1 MNIIAAKQEKRK
13 SAKNPESSERSSRK
27 KTPRRGLLQE
37 EQEEQVQQPNSQ
49 ITQAKAFMENVE
61 LFVRSDGFSTTP
73 VHEIKTQMELLSTGF
88 DLLMKLGH
96 AIEHTSLYVW
106 LKNELNK
113 SIEEGSK
120 PTAEYIAMETISVK
134 LPTFNGVYADWED
147 FKDAF
152 EVDVHKKKRLSDPEK
167 LRKLLSCLS
176 GPPKDLIS

>member
-1 MNIIAAKQEKRK
+1 M
-13 SAKNPESSERSSRK
+13 
-27 KTPRRGLLQE
+27 
-37 EQEEQVQQPNSQ
+37 QQPNSQ
-49 ITQAKAFMENVE
+49 ITQAIAFMENVE
-61 LFVRSDGFSTTP
+61 LFVRSEGFSTTP
-73 VHEIKTQMELLSTGF
+73 VHEIKTQMELLSMGF

-96 AIEHTSLYVW
+96 AIEHTSLYVC

-113 SIEEGSK
+113 RIEEGSK
-120 PTAEYIAMETISVK
+120 HTAEYIAMETISVK

-176 GPPKDLIS
+176 GPPKDLISCFKLTDEKAYKKAWPNFKDIIIIRMKRLMDILVEFLSKNP